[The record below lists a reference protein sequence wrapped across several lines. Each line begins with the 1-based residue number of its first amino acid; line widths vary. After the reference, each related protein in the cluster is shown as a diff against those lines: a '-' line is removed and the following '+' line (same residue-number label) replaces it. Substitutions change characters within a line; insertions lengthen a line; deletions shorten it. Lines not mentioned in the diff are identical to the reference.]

1 MLHIIAKHILCRT
14 VLGHIPILKQ
24 ACKLIKD
31 QDGKLSGELLNAQGG
46 KHLIVH
52 NIEDQSEYSIPKGEI
67 IWQRN

>member
-1 MLHIIAKHILCRT
+1 LEEARRLKLKT
-14 VLGHIPILKQ
+14 VNNWGHIPILKQ

-31 QDGKLSGELLNAQGG
+31 QDGKLSGELVNAQGG